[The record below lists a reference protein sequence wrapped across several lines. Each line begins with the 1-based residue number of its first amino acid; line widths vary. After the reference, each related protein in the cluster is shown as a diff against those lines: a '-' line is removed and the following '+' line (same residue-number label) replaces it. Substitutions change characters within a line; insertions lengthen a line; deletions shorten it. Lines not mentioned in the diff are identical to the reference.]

1 MTTRR
6 QFISSLGAL
15 TTFALAPRIWA
26 QEAKADIPTSG
37 EAGREFAPFD
47 ELMTGFVAEHGAVGA
62 TLAVA
67 RGGKLLYSRGFGLAD
82 REAKQAMAPNAL
94 FRIASISK
102 PITGVAVLSLV
113 EKGKVDLAA
122 KVHEVLALEEPAD
135 PRFNEVTVRH
145 LLQHTGGWDRDKSF
159 DPMFRS
165 VAIAKDQGVP
175 APAMPEHIL
184 KYMLKQ
190 KLDFDPGRRYAY
202 SNFGYA
208 VLGLIVAK
216 VTGKKYA
223 EFVQQ
228 AVLEPLA
235 LRDTKLGKTL
245 LEGRAEREVKYY
257 EDPERKG
264 PAVMGEVGVQVP
276 LCYGA
281 WCLEAMDAHGGWLS
295 TAPDLVRFASAFDR
309 ADQCPILSAKSIAA
323 MFARPEGPPGEDAEK
338 RPKEVWYGCGWS
350 VRAAG
355 RGLNTWH
362 TGSLSG
368 TSTIL
373 VRRSDGFNWAVL
385 FNSRSG
391 KDGKPLAALID
402 GRVHGAADEVKKNL
416 G

>member
-1 MTTRR
+1 MEGPVGSGSPHHGRSPSDASSVSLPPLTVPAMTTRR
-6 QFISSLGAL
+6 CFLSSLG
-15 TTFALAPRIWA
+15 
-26 QEAKADIPTSG
+26 
-37 EAGREFAPFD
+37 
-47 ELMTGFVAEHGAVGA
+47 
-62 TLAVA
+62 AVA

-82 REAKQAMAPNAL
+82 REAKQIMPPDAL

-102 PITGVAVLSLV
+102 PITAVAVLVLV
-113 EKGKVDLAA
+113 EKGKLDLDA
-122 KVHEVLALEEPAD
+122 KIHELLALEEPVD
-135 PRFNEVTVRH
+135 PRFKLVTVRH

-159 DPMFRS
+159 DPMFRP
-165 VAIAKDQGVP
+165 VVIAKDQSIP
-175 APAMPEHIL
+175 PPAMPEHIL

-190 KLDFDPGRRYAY
+190 KLDFDPGEKYAY

-208 VLGLIVAK
+208 ILGLLIAK
-216 VTGKKYA
+216 VAGKKYG
-223 EFVQQ
+223 EYVEE
-228 AVLEPLA
+228 AVLKPLKMG
-235 LRDTKLGKTL
+235 DTKLGKTL

-264 PAVMGEVGVQVP
+264 PAVMGEIGAQVP

-309 ADQCPILSAKSIAA
+309 PEGCPVLSAKSIAA

-350 VRAAG
+350 VRTAG
-355 RGLNTWH
+355 RGINTWH

-373 VRRSDGFNWAVL
+373 VRRSDGFDWAVL
-385 FNSRSG
+385 FNSRGG
-391 KDGKPLAALID
+391 KEGKPLSALID
-402 GRVHGAADEVKKNL
+402 GRVHGAVDQVKKNL